1 MSLED
6 KLAAIRAAARQRIPP
21 ETREIMERVVRDLR
35 GSGILDRVVKVGQ
48 PAPDF
53 TLPNRDGKPV
63 ALSALLARGPVV
75 LSFFRGRW

>member
-21 ETREIMERVVRDLR
+21 ETREIMERAVRDLR
-35 GSGILDRVVKVGQ
+35 GSGILDRVVKVGY
-48 PAPDF
+48 PAPEF

-63 ALSALLARGPVV
+63 ALTMLLAREPVV

>member
-1 MSLED
+1 MSLESQ
-6 KLAAIRAAARQRIPP
+6 LAAIRAGARQRIPR
-21 ETREIMERVVRDLR
+21 ETGEILERAVRDLR
-35 GSGILDRVVKVGQ
+35 DSGILDRVVKVGQ

-63 ALSALLARGPVV
+63 ALTALLARGPVV